1 MNWISSAVHSM
12 VYVEPWLD
20 IIALM
25 ALLRAGLSRRFPAMT
40 CYLGLRAFTEGFLYL
55 ILEERHFLSVSAR
68 TQTFTYIYSY
78 WILYALGAVAI
89 FFVLQEIFKAVMEPV
104 PGLQRLGLIAFRW
117 VGIVSVVLVLVMNA
131 HASNLHAFGDVYLA
145 AVTAQLMRC
154 VATLEICLLAF
165 LALSVHSLGRS
176 FRGRVFGIGL
186 GLGLEACGDLI
197 TSLVYSKPG
206 PIWSLANLFLMSAS
220 VITLVVWTVYFA
232 LPEPAEERGPITL
245 PVTSPLLRWNDI
257 ASALGQR
264 PAHVALGTQSSSFFL
279 QDVEQVVDK
288 LLSKTS

>member
-1 MNWISSAVHSM
+1 MNWISTAVHSM

-40 CYLGLRAFTEGFLYL
+40 FYLALRTFTEGFLYL
-55 ILEERHFLSVSAR
+55 VLEERHFLSVSAR
-68 TQTFTYIYSY
+68 TQTLTYIYSY

-117 VGIVSVVLVLVMNA
+117 VGVVSVVLVVGMNT
-131 HASNLHAFGDVYLA
+131 HPTNLHAFGDVYLA

-197 TSLVYSKPG
+197 TSVVYSKPG

-279 QDVEQVVDK
+279 QDVEQVVDR
-288 LLSKTS
+288 LLSKSS

>member
-1 MNWISSAVHSM
+1 MNWISVIVHSM
-12 VYVEPWLD
+12 VYVEPILD
-20 IIALM
+20 VVVLM

-40 CYLGLRAFTEGFLYL
+40 SYLALRAFTEGFLFFV
-55 ILEERHFLSVSAR
+55 LEEGHFLPISTR
-68 TQTFTYIYSY
+68 TQTLTYIYSY

-89 FFVLQEIFKAVMEPV
+89 FFVLQEVFKAVMEPV

-117 VGIVSVVLVLVMNA
+117 VSVVSVLMVLVMNTWPGSS
-131 HASNLHAFGDVYLA
+131 HPSGDVFLMRLTSE
-145 AVTAQLMRC
+145 VMRC

-176 FRGRVFGIGL
+176 FRGRVFGVGL
-186 GLGLEACGDLI
+186 GFGVEAAGGLI
-197 TSLVYSKPG
+197 SSLMMTKPG
-206 PIWSLANLFLMSAS
+206 TIWSLGNLFLMSAS
-220 VITLVVWTVYFA
+220 VVTLMVWTVYFA
-232 LPEPAEERGPITL
+232 LPEPVEERGPITL

-264 PAHVALGTQSSSFFL
+264 PAHVALGTASSSFFL

-288 LLSKTS
+288 FLSKTS

>member
-1 MNWISSAVHSM
+1 MNWISTAVHAL
-12 VYVEPWLD
+12 VNIEPLLD
-20 IIALM
+20 VVALM
-25 ALLRAGLSRRFPAMT
+25 ALLRAGLSRRYPAMT
-40 CYLGLRAFTEGFLYL
+40 TYLAFRCFTEGFLFF
-55 ILEERHFLSVSAR
+55 ILKERELFNIAPR
-68 TQTFTYIYSY
+68 TQALTYIYSY

-117 VGIVSVVLVLVMNA
+117 VTLVSVVLVLAMSA
-131 HASNLHAFGDVYLA
+131 IPRHGGAGLDVYLCA
-145 AVTAQLMRC
+145 ITTQVMRC
-154 VATLEICLLAF
+154 IAVLEICLLGF

-176 FRGRVFGIGL
+176 FRGRAFGIAL
-186 GLGLEACGDLI
+186 GFGMEAAGDLI
-197 TSLVYSKPG
+197 MSVMATKPG
-206 PIWSLANLFLMSAS
+206 TIWSLANLFLMSAS
-220 VITLVVWTVYFA
+220 VITLTVWAVYFA

-264 PAHVALGTQSSSFFL
+264 PAHVALGARSSSFFL

-288 LLSKTS
+288 FLTKTP

>member
-1 MNWISSAVHSM
+1 M
-12 VYVEPWLD
+12 VYIEPWLD
-20 IIALM
+20 VVALM
-25 ALLRAGLSRRFPAMT
+25 VLLRAGLSRRFPAMT
-40 CYLGLRAFTEGFLYL
+40 CYLALRTFTEGFLYF
-55 ILEERHFLSVSAR
+55 ILEEQHFFSVSVQ
-68 TQTFTYIYSY
+68 TQTLTYVYSY

-89 FFVLQEIFKAVMEPV
+89 FFVLQEVFKAVMEPV

-117 VGIVSVVLVLVMNA
+117 VTVVSVVVVIGMNTLPIHKNA
-131 HASNLHAFGDVYLA
+131 GSDVYLA
-145 AVTAQLMRC
+145 TLSAQLMRC
-154 VATLEICLLAF
+154 VSILEICLMAF

-186 GLGLEACGDLI
+186 GFGLEACGDLI
-197 TSLVYSKPG
+197 NSLMFSKPG

-220 VITLVVWTVYFA
+220 VITLTIWTVYFV
-232 LPEPAEERGPITL
+232 LPEPAEEREPITL

-264 PAHVALGTQSSSFFL
+264 PAHVALGTASSSFFL

-288 LLSKTS
+288 FLSKSS